1 MKTPCPGFKLFI
13 TCQPDLKIILSLGTL
28 VPLDYSSPLNITP
41 PLVQYNQHA
50 YTDNRKGKYFSSG
63 LGPNRANRVFPC
75 KNRSNKKSVHQRSLS
90 HQQSIVFLSIS
101 PAPTPEPVI
110 RLKPPI
116 QARNPI
122 RTSQSI
128 FLPKD
133 HAPPTTFLDCCF
145 IIIGSLSVS

>member
-90 HQQSIVFLSIS
+90 LQQASFSLQFRRRLPLILFFDLNHLSRRG
-101 PAPTPEPVI
+101 I
-110 RLKPPI
+110 RSGPP
-116 QARNPI
+116 NPFSYP
-122 RTSQSI
+122 RTTHRLRP
-128 FLPKD
+128 FWD
-133 HAPPTTFLDCCF
+133 AT
-145 IIIGSLSVS
+145 SL